1 MTITTTTTLPTDP
14 QRRLGDLVAEAPA
27 RAAVLDRF
35 SIDYCCHGQR
45 TLAEA
50 CAADGVDVVEVIT
63 ALDAAPV
70 ASIRADH
77 PTEPRAL
84 ADHIE
89 STHHAYLHAEFPEL
103 RALAAKVRDVHGGRH
118 PELVEVAALVEEL
131 VADLEPHLAK
141 EERILFPAIRTL
153 VTVPAQQFAFGTIAN
168 PIRMMASEHDRAG
181 ELLAQLR
188 LTAGDYDVPD
198 DACGSYRS
206 LYERLAHLEADTHR
220 HIHLENNVLFPA
232 ALALEAG

>member
-1 MTITTTTTLPTDP
+1 MTTTTTTLPTDP

-35 SIDYCCHGQR
+35 RIDYCCHGQR

-50 CAADGVDVVEVIT
+50 CAADGVDVTEVLT
-63 ALDAAPV
+63 ALDAAPA
-70 ASIRADH
+70 ASTGADH
-77 PTEPRAL
+77 PTEPSAL

-103 RALAAKVRDVHGGRH
+103 RALATKVRDVHGGRH
-118 PELVEVAALVEEL
+118 PELIEVAALVEEL
-131 VADLEPHLAK
+131 IADLEPHLAK

-153 VTVPAQQFAFGTIAN
+153 ATAPDREFPFGTIAN
-168 PIRMMASEHDRAG
+168 PIGMMASEHDRAG

-188 LTAGDYDVPD
+188 AAARDYEVPD

-206 LYERLAHLEADTHR
+206 LYERLTHLETDTHR